1 MRKTSKPFLILFAVL
16 LLVMSLPVA
25 TSERLRGLV
34 AAMLSPIWEI
44 FSPLQI
50 HGKQVPVEGPTY
62 KDFQKLESPN
72 VKEPSADSMPARV
85 IFRSPSTWNS
95 SLWIN
100 IGSEANEAYSQPIIA
115 KNSPVLLGD
124 SIVVGGRLCGKTSIA
139 R

>member
-62 KDFQKLESPN
+62 KDFQKLEVQTLKSHRLIPCQRAL
-72 VKEPSADSMPARV
+72 SFALRV
-85 IFRSPSTWNS
+85 P
-95 SLWIN
+95 
-100 IGSEANEAYSQPIIA
+100 G
-115 KNSPVLLGD
+115 
-124 SIVVGGRLCGKTSIA
+124 IVLCG
-139 R
+139 